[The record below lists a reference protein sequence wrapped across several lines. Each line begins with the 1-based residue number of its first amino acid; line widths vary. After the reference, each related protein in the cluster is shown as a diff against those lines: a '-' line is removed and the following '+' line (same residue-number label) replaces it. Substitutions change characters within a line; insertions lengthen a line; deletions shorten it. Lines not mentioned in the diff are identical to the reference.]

1 VFGVGKINKLCLLL
15 GILKWVKFM
24 QIHGVAHSVEE
35 GGGEQP
41 LAGNAANCTRCL
53 LQLAT
58 HCVAVAVAEWQTAN
72 GNREVKMKYY
82 KHFYTIR

>member
-1 VFGVGKINKLCLLL
+1 
-15 GILKWVKFM
+15 M
-24 QIHGVAHSVEE
+24 QIHGVAHSAEE

-58 HCVAVAVAEWQTAN
+58 HCVAVAEWQTAN